1 MVRAVAKSLALG
13 ESERVVA
20 RFTGCLLGG
29 AAGAQIAIG
38 AVGAF
43 TGRGARATDGDVRN
57 THLRR
62 GIAVGSELTS
72 GSFRTG
78 ISEGDR
84 RLACGIA
91 AAEKALV
98 LDTIKGREWWHVRVG
113 RIHA

>member
-1 MVRAVAKSLALG
+1 
-13 ESERVVA
+13 
-20 RFTGCLLGG
+20 
-29 AAGAQIAIG
+29 
-38 AVGAF
+38 
-43 TGRGARATDGDVRN
+43 
-57 THLRR
+57 
-62 GIAVGSELTS
+62 VGSELTS